1 MASVGALYIIVWS
14 QLLSNTITQRIAVR
28 LRLCLCGVVCGCGV
42 DAAWCEC
49 GVVCGCVCV
58 CDTLQWMDG
67 RCAHVKLWPDV
78 LHGRAELPHKLP
90 PEYQRRPG
98 IISYHIISDHRT
110 ETHLAS
116 SFPFLS
122 FSFSFKV
129 CSSRACLG
137 KSSLVHVKTLKKSAV
152 FCVIFIRI
160 AIARSRAAC
169 TILTT
174 HSSTLAQAL
183 PLRSVRKKERN
194 GGGGFVRP
202 LLV

>member
-1 MASVGALYIIVWS
+1 M
-14 QLLSNTITQRIAVR
+14 R

-98 IISYHIISDHRT
+98 IISYHIISYQTT
-110 ETHLAS
+110 EQKHTLLH
-116 SFPFLS
+116 PFLFFQFQS
-122 FSFSFKV
+122 MFVPSLSWQIV
-129 CSSRACLG
+129 ACPRENSQKECCFLHHFH
-137 KSSLVHVKTLKKSAV
+137 SHLV
-152 FCVIFIRI
+152 
-160 AIARSRAAC
+160 IARSRAAC

-202 LLV
+202 LLL

>member
-1 MASVGALYIIVWS
+1 M
-14 QLLSNTITQRIAVR
+14 
-28 LRLCLCGVVCGCGV
+28 RLCLRLCGVVCGCGV

-58 CDTLQWMDG
+58 CDALQWMDG

-98 IISYHIISDHRT
+98 IISYHIISYHIRPQNRNT
-110 ETHLAS
+110 PC
-116 SFPFLS
+116 FILS
-122 FSFSFKV
+122 FSFSSKV
-129 CSSRACLG
+129 CSSGACLG

-169 TILTT
+169 AILTT

>member
-1 MASVGALYIIVWS
+1 MLRLVLDGVVKQESCVASVGALYIIVWS

-98 IISYHIISDHRT
+98 IISYHIISYQTT
-110 ETHLAS
+110 EQKHTLLHPFLF
-116 SFPFLS
+116 FPFLS
-122 FSFSFKV
+122 VSKY
-129 CSSRACLG
+129 
-137 KSSLVHVKTLKKSAV
+137 
-152 FCVIFIRI
+152 
-160 AIARSRAAC
+160 
-169 TILTT
+169 
-174 HSSTLAQAL
+174 
-183 PLRSVRKKERN
+183 
-194 GGGGFVRP
+194 VRP
-202 LLV
+202 EPVLANRRLST

>member
-1 MASVGALYIIVWS
+1 M
-14 QLLSNTITQRIAVR
+14 R
-28 LRLCLCGVVCGCGV
+28 LCLCLCGVVCGCGV

-49 GVVCGCVCV
+49 GVVCVCVCV

-78 LHGRAELPHKLP
+78 LHGRAELTHKLP

-98 IISYHIISDHRT
+98 IISYQTT
-110 ETHLAS
+110 EQNRNTPFFILFL
-116 SFPFLS
+116 SFP

-137 KSSLVHVKTLKKSAV
+137 KSSLVHTCKLSKRALFSAS
-152 FCVIFIRI
+152 FFIRI
-160 AIARSRAAC
+160 AITRSRAAC

-194 GGGGFVRP
+194 GAGGFVRP
-202 LLV
+202 LLA